1 VSRITR
7 FVQDSWQELKK
18 VNWPTPQQARNLT
31 ILVLAVSTAVALFIF
46 FFDSVFGF
54 LATTFVTNP
63 K

>member
-1 VSRITR
+1 MSRIQR

-31 ILVLAVSTAVALFIF
+31 ILVLAVSTVVALFIF

-54 LATTFVTNP
+54 LAKTFITG
-63 K
+63 